1 MSMKQSKSFWEE
13 IQERNKITVQ
23 NYIPA
28 YNVGAGLKIVFGI
41 SDKEKRP
48 NCPVCKNNPSIHGY
62 YPKTLTF
69 GTLNGS
75 PVTFEIEHCRYQCKR
90 CNLTFMEE
98 FEHLPWHSGLTTDA
112 RNYITSQIGS
122 QTFTDIAAGL
132 GLCVQTI
139 ANIADEFCQNERL
152 QRLDM
157 SYRCLSMD
165 ETI

>member
-1 MSMKQSKSFWEE
+1 
-13 IQERNKITVQ
+13 
-23 NYIPA
+23 
-28 YNVGAGLKIVFGI
+28 
-41 SDKEKRP
+41 
-48 NCPVCKNNPSIHGY
+48 
-62 YPKTLTF
+62 
-69 GTLNGS
+69 
-75 PVTFEIEHCRYQCKR
+75 
-90 CNLTFMEE
+90 MEE